1 MFENYPMYARQVIK
15 AAQNMSADQ
24 KARHGKVGIA
34 SVSTIMLGGI
44 VMMASGNALAAA
56 QIDVA
61 MGALKTGFE
70 DDTVSIEVESAAEP
84 QATLLADESRPL
96 SASTEAAVVQQVK
109 DCISADKLVAAEAK
123 IIDAET
129 TEVTVTTADQ
139 IPVKV
144 TLKKQADG
152 TYKIDSAKA
161 VLDAKAIK
169 ERKAA
174 AANPM
179 SSEVQR
185 EAHAAPL
192 AAFDATAFE
201 TVSGIAADADEETK
215 NSEYTEHMSVI
226 APDVVLTVPS
236 GFAAQEVEQPAE
248 ESSDDAVDDIVDAA
262 VNEAAGEDVLTEA
275 EKAKAERSSVKQYAR
290 SWKDGAG
297 STISVRA
304 ENLGDAFS
312 SMSGVDAVT
321 KMRGYWEETSSSVAT
336 GAGQELKNP
345 EEGYVVEV
353 FYDKTSGLWGYWGHV
368 AYTDGSRDIVYNR
381 VVLIDEISDQM
392 FTISYRNDS
401 EVDTESKAYTLED
414 FKKIITA
421 RPAVAQSPVET
432 VTENV
437 AVINALA
444 EGIDMTAAES
454 APAAESAAPAEPTL
468 AERVYEASLA
478 KILILPGHAKTVEVE
493 TQEAEEA
500 KKAAAEEAK
509 KAEANP
515 ASGQA
520 SVAVPEGQ
528 PAA

>member
-34 SVSTIMLGGI
+34 SVSTLMLGGI

-61 MGALKTGFE
+61 MGVLKTGFE
-70 DDTVSIEVESAAEP
+70 DDSVSIEVESATEP
-84 QATLLADESRPL
+84 AASLLAEEARPL

-144 TLKKQADG
+144 TLKKQTDG

-161 VLDAKAIK
+161 VLDAKAIR

-174 AANPM
+174 AANPT

-192 AAFDATAFE
+192 TAFDESVFE
-201 TVSGIAADADEETK
+201 TVSGLEEGADDAAKD
-215 NSEYTEHMSVI
+215 SLYTDHMSVI
-226 APDVVLTVPS
+226 APNVVLTVPA
-236 GFAAQEVEQPAE
+236 GFASQEVEQPAE
-248 ESSDDAVDDIVDAA
+248 QAEDAIDDIVDAA
-262 VNEAAGEDVLTEA
+262 VNEAAGEKTLTEA

-290 SWKDGAG
+290 SWKDGSG

-312 SMSGVDAVT
+312 SMTGLDAVT
-321 KMRGYWEETSSSVAT
+321 KMRGYWEETSGSVAT

-353 FYDKTSGLWGYWGHV
+353 FYDKASGMWGYWGHV
-368 AYTDGSRDIVYNR
+368 VYTDGSRDIVYNR
-381 VVLIDEISDQM
+381 VVFIDEIADQM

-401 EVDTESKAYTLED
+401 EVSSESKAYTLDD

-421 RPAVAQSPVET
+421 RPGATAAVAPAVTDVVENIET
-432 VTENV
+432 
-437 AVINALA
+437 INALA
-444 EGIDMTAAES
+444 DGFNMAA
-454 APAAESAAPAEPTL
+454 APVEETPAEPT
-468 AERVYEASLA
+468 RVENAYEASLA
-478 KILILPGHAKTVEVE
+478 KILILPGHSKTVEVE
-493 TQEAEEA
+493 AAEAEEA
-500 KKAAAEEAK
+500 KKAAEEEAK
-509 KAEANP
+509 KAKANP
-515 ASGQA
+515 TSEQT
-520 SVAVPEGQ
+520 SVAVPAGDK